1 MASPRARVLIVE
13 DAPSLCETYVEYLKP
28 ERYAVE
34 IAETGRLALASLA
47 ASPPEV
53 VVVDVNL
60 PDMSGLEVLRQIR
73 SSGLPTE
80 SIVITAQASVRLAVD
95 AMREGAFDFITKP
108 FSADRLRV
116 TVRNALDRRRLAT
129 AVAQIQEETGRDQFC
144 GFIGQSLAMQ
154 AIYRVL
160 QNAATSKASVFVT
173 GESGTG
179 KELCA
184 DALHKLSR
192 RRDKQFVALNCAAIP
207 RDLLESE
214 IFGHVKGAYT
224 GATSDRLGAAQQADG
239 GTLFLDEVCELDLAL
254 QAKMLRFLQTGGVQ
268 RVGEDRLRQVDVRIV
283 CATNRDPAAEVAAG
297 RFREDLFYR
306 LHVVPLT
313 LPPLRERDD
322 DVLRI
327 AGHFLRQFAAEEGK
341 RFKMISPEAEAALLS
356 YHWPGNVREL
366 QNVVRNV
373 VVLHDG
379 DTMDVEMLPRGVLS
393 GGSLGSQVPAMPA
406 TAGVRP
412 PLQAGGVRQDIE
424 PLETVVRRTIEAAIA
439 ACDGNVPRAAMAL
452 RVSPSTLYR
461 RIQAWQAD
469 A

>member
-1 MASPRARVLIVE
+1 MASARARVLIVE
-13 DAPSLCETYVEYLKP
+13 DAPSLAETYVEYLKS

-53 VVVDVNL
+53 IVLDVNL
-60 PDMSGLEVLRQIR
+60 PDMSGLDVLREVR

-116 TVRNALDRRRLAT
+116 TIRNALDRRRLAT
-129 AVAQIQEETGRDQFC
+129 AVAKIQEETGRDQFC

-154 AIYRVL
+154 AVYRVL

-224 GATSDRLGAAQQADG
+224 GATGDRLGAAQQADG

-306 LHVVPLT
+306 LHVVPLA

-327 AGHFLRQFAAEEGK
+327 ATHFLRQFAAEEGK
-341 RFKMISPEAEAALLS
+341 RFKTMSPEAETALLS
-356 YHWPGNVREL
+356 YNWPGNVREL
-366 QNVVRNV
+366 QNVIRNV

-379 DTMDVEMLPRGVLS
+379 DAIDADMLPRALLS
-393 GGSLGSQVPAMPA
+393 AGAPGSRISTTPS
-406 TAGVRP
+406 TAGARP
-412 PLQAGGVRQDIE
+412 PVLAAGAREDIE
-424 PLETVVRRTIEAAIA
+424 PLEAVVRRAIEAAIA
-439 ACDGNVPRAAMAL
+439 ACDGNIPRAAMAL

-461 RIQAWQAD
+461 RIQAWQAGE
-469 A
+469 